1 MASVA
6 DLGETVKNTGGEWA
20 RGRPGAAG
28 SLGEGVSW
36 AERGLTWLTLLSLW
50 QQELCRRLEVV
61 AGDEHQLLQLEKLLD
76 VLAERGRDRNT
87 E

>member
-1 MASVA
+1 M
-6 DLGETVKNTGGEWA
+6 
-20 RGRPGAAG
+20 
-28 SLGEGVSW
+28 GEGQ
-36 AERGLTWLTLLSLW
+36 AGGCRKPGRRCQLGRALTWLTLLSLW

-76 VLAERGRDRNT
+76 VLAERGRDGNT